1 MNWGLFVPELY
12 YLAVCGI
19 LLVLSMVTK
28 PNPGRDLVTVLFF
41 AALGVVVS
49 LVSVRLEGTLFSAA
63 YRVDLFS
70 QVFKVLLAVG
80 FLLIVSLC
88 TELHGIDEG
97 HHLEFYLLLTTCTV
111 AMMLLVSSV
120 ELLTIYVALELSSY
134 SLYLLVPLRRGHDA
148 AVEAGI
154 KYLLVGTSASAVML
168 FGFACLYGVIH
179 TTQVAEIVRV
189 LPGMLGQ
196 PVATIGLLLALCGF
210 FFKLAVF
217 PFHFWAPGVYQGA
230 ANQVTA
236 FIATASKVAA
246 IAILMRLVALS
257 GGGDAYL
264 VKVLVALSIASMT
277 LGNLVAIR
285 QKDMKR
291 LLAYSTVAH
300 AGYVLIGLLSFS
312 PSGYASTIFY
322 AFAYLVMKF
331 TCFLVLVKVAADGSD
346 LQIAQLAGLHRRSPL
361 LAMALMVG
369 VFGLAGIPPT
379 VGFTGKFLLFTAAI
393 EKGHLALVFIAMIN
407 VVISLYYYLLVV
419 KAAYLLE
426 PDEDRPRI
434 RLSAPITLLL
444 WVLVTVIVAAGVF
457 PTYLLGVADAAA
469 RALLGV

>member
-1 MNWGLFVPELY
+1 VNWGLLIPELY
-12 YLAVCGI
+12 YFAVCGI
-19 LLVLSMVTK
+19 LLALSMVAR
-28 PNPGRDLVTVLFF
+28 PNPRRGLVTVLFF
-41 AALGVVVS
+41 AALGVVVC
-49 LVSVRLEGTLFSAA
+49 LASVRLEGTLFAAA

-70 QVFKVLLAVG
+70 QVFKVLLAVS
-80 FLLIVSLC
+80 FFLIVSLC
-88 TELHGIDEG
+88 TELNAIAEG
-97 HHLEFYLLLTTCTV
+97 HHLEFYFLLTTATV

-134 SLYLLVPLRRGHDA
+134 SLYLVVPLRRGHDA

-196 PVATIGLLLALCGF
+196 PVATIGLLFALCGF

-230 ANQVTA
+230 ANQVTT

-246 IAILMRLVALS
+246 IAILMRIVALG

-264 VKVLVALSIASMT
+264 VNVLVTLSIASMT

-291 LLAYSTVAH
+291 FLAYSAVAH
-300 AGYVLIGLLSFS
+300 AGYVLIGLVGFS
-312 PSGYASTIFY
+312 SGGYASTIFY

-379 VGFTGKFLLFTAAI
+379 VGFTGKFLLFTAAVQ
-393 EKGHLALVFIAMIN
+393 KGQLALVFIAMIN

-426 PDEDRPRI
+426 PDEDQPRI
-434 RLSAPITLLL
+434 RLSAPVTLLL
-444 WVLVTVIVAAGVF
+444 WALMTLIVGAGIF
-457 PTYLLGVADAAA
+457 PAYLLDVADAAA
-469 RALLGV
+469 RALLAL

>member
-1 MNWGLFVPELY
+1 MNWGLIIPELY
-12 YLAVCGI
+12 YLAVCGL
-19 LLVLSMVTK
+19 LLVLSMVVK
-28 PNPGRDLVTVLFF
+28 PNPRRDLLTVLYL
-41 AALGVVVS
+41 AALGVVVC
-49 LVSVRLEGTLFSAA
+49 LASVRLEGTLFAA
-63 YRVDLFS
+63 TYRVDLFS
-70 QVFKVLLAVG
+70 QVFKVLLAVS
-80 FLLIVSLC
+80 FLLVLSLC
-88 TELHGIDEG
+88 TELNGIDER
-97 HHLEFYLLLTTCTV
+97 HRLEFYLLLTTCTV

-134 SLYLLVPLRRGHDA
+134 SLYLLVPLRRGHDV

-168 FGFACLYGVIH
+168 FGFACLYGVVH
-179 TTQVAEIVRV
+179 TTQVVEIVRV
-189 LPGMLGQ
+189 LPGVLGQ
-196 PVATIGLLLALCGF
+196 PVATVGLLLALCGF

-246 IAILMRLVALS
+246 IAILMRIVALS
-257 GGGDAYL
+257 GGGDEYL
-264 VKVLVALSIASMT
+264 VKILVTLSIASMT

-312 PSGYASTIFY
+312 PSGYASATFY

-331 TCFLVLVKVAADGSD
+331 TCFLVVVKVAEDGSD

-361 LAMALMVG
+361 LAMALMLG
-369 VFGLAGIPPT
+369 LFGLAGIPPT

-393 EKGHLALVFIAMIN
+393 QKGHLALVFIAMIN

-434 RLSAPITLLL
+434 RLSAPVALLL
-444 WVLVTVIVAAGVF
+444 WVLVVVIVTAGIF
-457 PTYLLGVADAAA
+457 PTYLLDVADAAA